1 MEPPAEDGA
10 GPPLSLDD
18 LVFLPL
24 GQVMFGLPPPE
35 VDAAGGL
42 VGLPSGF
49 LPWLESGAVT
59 ATDHVLSEAGERS
72 IACRLVREGDAP
84 VCCPILLTDVEAGGE
99 LAKLPCGHEF
109 EKAALLYWLK
119 EKSASCPTCR
129 APLPSDELPEQ
140 PTTDGTF
147 EAMMEEL
154 FGRATQHMEDQAL
167 QRAIEASLSQ
177 TD

>member
-1 MEPPAEDGA
+1 
-10 GPPLSLDD
+10 
-18 LVFLPL
+18 
-24 GQVMFGLPPPE
+24 MFGLPPPE
-35 VDAAGGL
+35 VDAAGGFE
-42 VGLPSGF
+42 GLLSGL
-49 LPWLESGAVT
+49 LPWLEPGAAT

-72 IACRLVREGDAP
+72 IVCRLVREGDAL

-129 APLPSDELPEQ
+129 APLPSDERS
-140 PTTDGTF
+140 TAAGMF
-147 EAMMEEL
+147 EAMMEEI
-154 FGRATQHMEDQAL
+154 GRATQHLEDQAL
-167 QRAIEASLSQ
+167 QRAIEASLLQ